1 MPQCTQMPSS
11 LGFLYFHPYLFLKK
25 KIANI
30 YKHKALFLF
39 ILEWHHIHTICFLS
53 PDIAEATYHRQP
65 FHFSGCWAS
74 LPWLCHYLV
83 EQYHS
88 WAFELILDIVH
99 VMSHFTC
106 VSTVSIQKWETT
118 HTDFWKALIDSA
130 FQRLVLFTCRLP
142 SDSAAHPQH
151 PCQRWYSDATLGQC
165 GLPNYIKWTTF
176 NIWKHLLALLT
187 DLCPL
192 WPRGYQ
198 NLTC

>member
-1 MPQCTQMPSS
+1 M
-11 LGFLYFHPYLFLKK
+11 
-25 KIANI
+25 
-30 YKHKALFLF
+30 
-39 ILEWHHIHTICFLS
+39 
-53 PDIAEATYHRQP
+53 ATYHRQP

-88 WAFELILDIVH
+88 WAFELLLDIVH

-106 VSTVSIQKWETT
+106 ISTVSIQKWETT
-118 HTDFWKALIDSA
+118 HTDFWKALTKSA
-130 FQRLVLFTCRLP
+130 LQRLVLFTCHLQ

-151 PCQRWYSDATLGQC
+151 PCQRWYSDATLGHC

-176 NIWKHLLALLT
+176 NIWKHLLALLS

-192 WPRGYQ
+192 WPRWYQ